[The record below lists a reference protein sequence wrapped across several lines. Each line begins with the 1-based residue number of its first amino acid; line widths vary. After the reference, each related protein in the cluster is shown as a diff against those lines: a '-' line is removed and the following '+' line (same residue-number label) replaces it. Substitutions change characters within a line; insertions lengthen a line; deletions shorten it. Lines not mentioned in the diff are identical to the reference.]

1 MTHFTPEGIV
11 VTGIGVTS
19 AIGQGRQEFEAAL
32 MAGRHAF
39 RVMQRAGRQRDSA
52 FIGAELPPLRIAPSL
67 SPASGASRMTSLS
80 AQAALVTVH
89 EAWHDAD
96 LGAVDPR
103 RIGLVVGGSN
113 FQQRELTLVHDAY
126 ADRVRFLRPTYA
138 LSFMDSDVCGV
149 CTQQF
154 GIRGLAY
161 TVGGAC
167 ASGQLAVLQAMQA
180 VSSGQVDACIAV
192 GALADLSYWECH
204 ALRSLGAMGSD
215 RYADRPELACRPYDE
230 HRDGFILGECC
241 GAVVIER
248 AGVARPGVTPY
259 AALTGHAV
267 VMDAHRDPDP
277 SLEGEIKVIRDA
289 LARAGLAPRDVDY
302 INPHGTGSRV
312 GDDIELRAITA
323 NELGHAYIN
332 ATKSIVG
339 HGFSAAGTVELI
351 ATLVQMQ
358 GSQLHPSRNLE
369 DPIRPEL
376 NWVRDRP
383 VTHTIQ
389 NALNLSLGFGGINT
403 ALCLQRLPADRARSG
418 SYVEPPLGPRSDA
431 RP

>member
-1 MTHFTPEGIV
+1 
-11 VTGIGVTS
+11 
-19 AIGQGRQEFEAAL
+19 
-32 MAGRHAF
+32 
-39 RVMQRAGRQRDSA
+39 
-52 FIGAELPPLRIAPSL
+52 
-67 SPASGASRMTSLS
+67 
-80 AQAALVTVH
+80 
-89 EAWHDAD
+89 
-96 LGAVDPR
+96 
-103 RIGLVVGGSN
+103 
-113 FQQRELTLVHDAY
+113 
-126 ADRVRFLRPTYA
+126 
-138 LSFMDSDVCGV
+138 V

-192 GALADLSYWECH
+192 GALTDLSYWECQ
-204 ALRSLGAMGSD
+204 ALRSIGAMGSD

-230 HRDGFILGECC
+230 HRDGFILGENC

-248 AGVARPGVTPY
+248 AGADRSGTTPY

-289 LARAGLAPRDVDY
+289 LARAGLAPKDIDY
-302 INPHGTGSRV
+302 VNPHGTGSRV
-312 GDDIELRAITA
+312 GDDIELRALIA

-351 ATLVQMQ
+351 AILVQMQ
-358 GSQLHPSRNLE
+358 ASRLHPSRNL
-369 DPIRPEL
+369 DVPIRPEL

-383 VTHTIQ
+383 VMHTIQ
-389 NALNLSLGFGGINT
+389 NALNLSLGFGGVNT
-403 ALCLQRLPADRARSG
+403 ALCLQRLPADQARGVSG
-418 SYVEPPLGPRSDA
+418 VGSSA
-431 RP
+431 

>member
-1 MTHFTPEGIV
+1 MNHFTRESVV

-19 AIGQGRQEFEAAL
+19 SIGQGRQEFEAAL
-32 MAGRHAF
+32 LEGRHAF
-39 RVMQRAGRQRDSA
+39 RVMQRPGRQKDSA
-52 FIGAELPPLRIAPSL
+52 FIGAELAALRMAPAL
-67 SPASGASRMTSLS
+67 STSALRMVSLS

-89 EAWHDAD
+89 EAWHDAN
-96 LGAVDPR
+96 LGDVDPS
-103 RIGLVVGGSN
+103 RIGLIVGGSN
-113 FQQRELTLVHDAY
+113 FQQRELMLIHEAY

-138 LSFMDSDVCGV
+138 LAFMDSDACGV

-154 GIRGLAY
+154 GIRGLAF

-192 GALADLSYWECH
+192 GALTDLSYWECQ
-204 ALRSLGAMGSD
+204 ALRSIGAMGSD

-230 HRDGFILGECC
+230 HRDGFILGENC

-248 AGVARPGVTPY
+248 AGADRSGTRPY
-259 AALTGHAV
+259 AALTGYAV

-289 LARAGLAPRDVDY
+289 LARAGLAPKDIDY
-302 INPHGTGSRV
+302 VNPHGTGSRV
-312 GDDIELRAITA
+312 GDDIELRALTA

-332 ATKSIVG
+332 ATKSIIG

-351 ATLVQMQ
+351 AILVQMQ
-358 GSQLHPSRNLE
+358 ASQLHPSRNL
-369 DPIRPEL
+369 DAPIRPEL

-383 VTHTIQ
+383 VMHTIQ
-389 NALNLSLGFGGINT
+389 NALNLSLGFGGVNT
-403 ALCLQRLPADRARSG
+403 ALCLQRLPADRGRGVSRVG
-418 SYVEPPLGPRSDA
+418 SSLASAA